1 MASSMLE
8 ASRRRRHRDP
18 LGVKLPPKGFHVVK
32 DDDPDALLRA
42 VPRLVQFGAH
52 DAHPAT
58 ARHPIVTHRDR
69 LHAEVRQL
77 RTDETT
83 LHISV
88 GLDDFSDDDQADHI
102 RTHLPEC
109 THPVLSPPHRAG
121 GTRPPRPSRRASAVL
136 PALAAAPMTPTRR
149 GSVADAARR
158 PAASAA
164 RRASVIA
171 PIDIANG
178 SAGTGRPLARAT
190 ITGSRSTSRS
200 GGLVTASRS
209 ALARVGAAPGARSA
223 RDSAAAPVGMAGP
236 AHATAVATKLAA
248 LVKSGAAVS
257 DGDADDDRPRNV
269 GNASDLARK
278 YRDLVKPREKVSE
291 EAAAAAASVAE
302 STQLGKE
309 YVKSVVDAF
318 EDYLRHIPSLDPD
331 ASAQQDAAVP
341 TAACPRATTPTV
353 PAAPDPG
360 NLIAP
365 PETASADS
373 LATPGDPTPSTPS
386 KPATPTPRAPRS
398 PPTTGPSPLLATV
411 LSQLYPSTGP
421 TDRGDDAAKPAT
433 LYVQPELDPPQ
444 DLLEYIEH
452 ELGIP
457 LDLYCPAGWV
467 GMHPMPA
474 HMVAA
479 TVAAR
484 RHRMAAARAKAARRA
499 RGERRASSMP
509 PEMVPVATAAAA
521 PPVSP
526 HAEDLTPAWARRGS
540 SQSTGSRRPSAT
552 PSVTALSPDSG
563 SGGATSPTRARS
575 PSPMLQVP
583 DIHMAASDDDESNAE
598 SSTGEESHQLAPPVP
613 VVRRRTSRARSVLVV
628 PDSPRP
634 PPRIVLRRKRVAVR
648 VPGAPARRRTR
659 RLDDLYLRDM
669 DIATNDEPTAVTTI
683 SPLRTPRASNTAT
696 SPWYRP
702 PREWFSPARK
712 SSSSSS
718 RIPATSTATSNADR
732 SAVSKRLA
740 QLTDRSRLEY
750 AQLEAKYRL
759 ADEPGGG
766 ATAEADGAETPA
778 HLARRK
784 LSAAVHVIG
793 MMAAAHSANGNGSSA
808 AAAAAVAGVGGGGG
822 LQAPPPAS
830 AGMLGRRGTGVPG
843 GMGGMSG

>member
-8 ASRRRRHRDP
+8 ASRRRRHRDQ

-42 VPRLVQFGAH
+42 VPRLVQFGAR

-109 THPVLSPPHRAG
+109 AHPVLAPPHRAG

-136 PALAAAPMTPTRR
+136 PALAAAPVAPTRR
-149 GSVADAARR
+149 GSVADAVRR

-171 PIDIANG
+171 PIDLIEPSGA
-178 SAGTGRPLARAT
+178 GRPLGGRT
-190 ITGSRSTSRS
+190 TVTESRSSSRS

-209 ALARVGAAPGARSA
+209 ALSRVGVVPGARST
-223 RDSAAAPVGMAGP
+223 RGSAVAPVGVAGP
-236 AHATAVATKLAA
+236 AHAAAVATKLAA
-248 LVKSGAAVS
+248 LVRSGAAVGG
-257 DGDADDDRPRNV
+257 GDADDERPRNA

-318 EDYLRHIPSLDPD
+318 EDYLRHVPSLDPD
-331 ASAQQDAAVP
+331 EPAQQDAAA
-341 TAACPRATTPTV
+341 TAGARATTPTV
-353 PAAPDPG
+353 LAATDPA
-360 NLIAP
+360 NLTAP

-373 LATPGDPTPSTPS
+373 LAAPGDPTPSTPS
-386 KPATPTPRAPRS
+386 KPGTPTPRTPRS
-398 PPTTGPSPLLATV
+398 PPTAGPSPLLATV

-484 RHRMAAARAKAARRA
+484 RHRIAAAQAKAARRA

-509 PEMVPVATAAAA
+509 PEMTPPAAAA
-521 PPVSP
+521 PAVSP
-526 HAEDLTPAWARRGS
+526 HTKDVTPAWARRGS
-540 SQSTGSRRPSAT
+540 STSSGSRRPSAT
-552 PSVTALSPDSG
+552 PSVTALSPDPNN
-563 SGGATSPTRARS
+563 SGGAASPARARS
-575 PSPMLQVP
+575 PSPTLRIP
-583 DIHMAASDDDESNAE
+583 DIHVAASDDDESDAE
-598 SSTGEESHQLAPPVP
+598 GSTSEEMHQLAPPVP

-648 VPGAPARRRTR
+648 VPGAPVRRRTR

-669 DIATNDEPTAVTTI
+669 DIASNDEPAAVTSTT
-683 SPLRTPRASNTAT
+683 SPSRTGPRASNTAT

-712 SSSSSS
+712 SL
-718 RIPATSTATSNADR
+718 RTPATPTATSNADR

-759 ADEPGGG
+759 ADEPSGG
-766 ATAEADGAETPA
+766 ATAEADGVETAA

-793 MMAAAHSANGNGSSA
+793 MMAAAHSASGCGSSA
-808 AAAAAVAGVGGGGG
+808 AAVAAATVGGGGGG
-822 LQAPPPAS
+822 LQAPAS

-843 GMGGMSG
+843 VLGGMGG

>member
-42 VPRLVQFGAH
+42 VPRLVQFGAR

-109 THPVLSPPHRAG
+109 AHPVLAPPHRAG

-136 PALAAAPMTPTRR
+136 PALAAAPVAPARR
-149 GSVADAARR
+149 GSVADAVRR

-171 PIDIANG
+171 PIDPG
-178 SAGTGRPLARAT
+178 DGTGTGRPLARTT

-209 ALARVGAAPGARSA
+209 ALSRVAAAPGGRSA
-223 RDSAAAPVGMAGP
+223 KGSAVVPAGMAGP
-236 AHATAVATKLAA
+236 AHAAAVATKLAA
-248 LVKSGAAVS
+248 LVKSGAAV
-257 DGDADDDRPRNV
+257 DGGDADDERPRNA
-269 GNASDLARK
+269 GNASDLSRK

-291 EAAAAAASVAE
+291 EAAAAAPSVAE

-318 EDYLRHIPSLDPD
+318 EDYLRHVPSLDPD
-331 ASAQQDAAVP
+331 EPTSQDAAASN
-341 TAACPRATTPTV
+341 AAGARATTPTV
-353 PAAPDPG
+353 PTAPDPA
-360 NLIAP
+360 NLTAP

-373 LATPGDPTPSTPS
+373 LAAPGDPTPSTPS
-386 KPATPTPRAPRS
+386 KPATPTPCTPRS
-398 PPTTGPSPLLATV
+398 PPTAGPSPLLATV

-421 TDRGDDAAKPAT
+421 ADRGDDAAKPAT

-484 RHRMAAARAKAARRA
+484 RHRMAAAQAKAARRA
-499 RGERRASSMP
+499 RGERRASSIP
-509 PEMVPVATAAAA
+509 PEMVPAATTAAA
-521 PPVSP
+521 PHVSP
-526 HAEDLTPAWARRGS
+526 HAGDLIPAWARRGS
-540 SQSTGSRRPSAT
+540 SASSGSRRPSAT
-552 PSVTALSPDSG
+552 SSVTALSPDPA
-563 SGGATSPTRARS
+563 GGASSPARARS
-575 PSPMLQVP
+575 PSPTLQVP
-583 DIHMAASDDDESNAE
+583 DIRVAPSDDDKSDAE
-598 SSTGEESHQLAPPVP
+598 GSTTEEPHQVVTPVP

-634 PPRIVLRRKRVAVR
+634 SPRIVLRRKRVAVR
-648 VPGAPARRRTR
+648 VPGAPARH
-659 RLDDLYLRDM
+659 LRDM
-669 DIATNDEPTAVTTI
+669 DIAMNDEPTAPT
-683 SPLRTPRASNTAT
+683 SPSRATPRASNTAT

-712 SSSSSS
+712 SSSSS
-718 RIPATSTATSNADR
+718 RTPVTPTATSTADR

-793 MMAAAHSANGNGSSA
+793 MMVAAHSTGGGSGSGSSA
-808 AAAAAVAGVGGGGG
+808 AAAAAAGGGGGG
-822 LQAPPPAS
+822 LQAPPAS

-843 GMGGMSG
+843 GVGGVGG